1 MDDLT
6 NVDARRAEFRCG
18 HTPGPQDDFT
28 PHEDG
33 LTLHEAGH
41 LLYRDGE
48 YAAALTCM
56 ERAAERG
63 NLWADRDTVVV
74 RQDLFGAVRRS
85 PVRAA
90 ERPRRVLVLVAAA
103 AATVA
108 AAASFSYAR
117 ADQRPRTVSA
127 PAAVPDEQPPQFS
140 SVVLRP
146 QPDSDATRLGLTAA
160 PASIPA
166 TPPVKTAPKADGLLA
181 DRSVKF
187 EAPNEKGDWSTAYV
201 PRETRGRSGTQR
213 QLHFNATPGG
223 QLVTTLQSTREARCV
238 WVFTGT
244 DGSGSERSS
253 AEFEVA
259 PDSAKKVEVPVGA
272 SDSFTVTARSDARAG
287 ECLVVD
293 PRFDAAGGAE
303 EEARAEAARVEAARV
318 EAAEVETAEVDAAE
332 IETPEVSAPD
342 SSVTD
347 QQAAAPAASTTA
359 D

>member
-56 ERAAERG
+56 ERAADRG

-74 RQDLFGAVRRS
+74 RQDLFGAVRRA
-85 PVRAA
+85 PVRGG
-90 ERPRRVLVLVAAA
+90 ERPRRVLVLVATA

-127 PAAVPDEQPPQFS
+127 PAAVPDEQSRQLS

-160 PASIPA
+160 PARIPA
-166 TPPVKTAPKADGLLA
+166 TPPVKAAPKADGLLA

-201 PRETRGRSGTQR
+201 PRETRDRSGTRR

-244 DGSGSERSS
+244 DDSGSERSS

-272 SDSFTVTARSDARAG
+272 SDSFTVTARSDARVG

-303 EEARAEAARVEAARV
+303 EEARVEAARV
-318 EAAEVETAEVDAAE
+318 EAAEVETAEAEAAE
-332 IETPEVSAPD
+332 VEGPEVSASD

-347 QQAAAPAASTTA
+347 QQAAAPAASTAA